1 MELDRELI
9 VRAQRGEAEA
19 QEDVVSRLAP
29 LVFRLASRFYRSRED
44 VEDAA
49 QEAFSRFFLKIDQ
62 IRPDDNV
69 SGWMSRV
76 TVNVC
81 YDRLR
86 KLRRERSGMDEFRA
100 ETHARPARWS
110 DAYDD
115 VRAAVDNLDV
125 RLRAPLLLKEI
136 EGLSVKEVA
145 AMMGLSQSN
154 VKIRLYRARKKLAV
168 ALESRRPPTLRDDV
182 TEGTES

>member
-1 MELDRELI
+1 
-9 VRAQRGEAEA
+9 
-19 QEDVVSRLAP
+19 
-29 LVFRLASRFYRSRED
+29 
-44 VEDAA
+44 
-49 QEAFSRFFLKIDQ
+49 
-62 IRPDDNV
+62 
-69 SGWMSRV
+69 
-76 TVNVC
+76 
-81 YDRLR
+81 
-86 KLRRERSGMDEFRA
+86 MDEFRA
-100 ETHARPARWS
+100 ETHARPTRWS